1 MSDDLKAAACRRALG
16 HVSSGQ
22 ALGLGSGSTVAIF
35 ARLLGQEV
43 RSRALDVKVI
53 PSSHQAYYLA
63 VENGLEIATLDEFA
77 NPDIAVD
84 GADQIDRRLNMIKG
98 GGGALTREKIVDTAS
113 KFVVIV
119 VDESKLVES
128 LGVGFPVPIEVIP
141 MAAPV
146 LAKRVAEMGGRG
158 RLRTGSGKV
167 GPVVTDNGNFIIDAD
182 FGTIGDPARLERELK
197 LLAGVVEVGIFSGI
211 ADLAYVAGRDGV
223 RALSP

>member
-16 HVSSGQ
+16 HIASGQ
-22 ALGLGSGSTVAIF
+22 TLGLGSGSTVAIF
-35 ARLLGQEV
+35 ARFLGQEV
-43 RSRALDVKVI
+43 RSRELDVKVI

-63 VENGLEIATLDEFA
+63 VENGLEITTLDEVA

-113 KFVVIV
+113 AFVVIV
-119 VDESKLVES
+119 VDEPKLVES
-128 LGVGFPVPIEVIP
+128 LGAGFPVPIEVIP
-141 MAAPV
+141 MAASV
-146 LAKRVAEMGGRG
+146 LTKRVAAMGGRAS
-158 RLRTGSGKV
+158 LRTGSGKV

-182 FGTIGDPARLERELK
+182 FGAIGDPARLEKELK
-197 LLAGVVEVGIFSGI
+197 LLAGVVEVGIFTGI

>member
-43 RSRALDVKVI
+43 RSRKLDVKVI

-63 VENGLEIATLDEFA
+63 IENGLEVTTLDEVV

-84 GADQIDRRLNMIKG
+84 GADQIDRRLDMIKG

-113 KFVVIV
+113 EFVVIV
-119 VDESKLVES
+119 IDESKLVVS
-128 LGVGFPVPIEVIP
+128 LGAGFPVPIEVIP

-146 LAKRVAEMGGRG
+146 LMKRVAEMGVGA
-158 RLRTGSGKV
+158 RLRTGGGKV

-182 FGTIGDPARLERELK
+182 FGAIGDPARLEKELK
-197 LLAGVVEVGIFSGI
+197 LLAGVVEVGIFTGI

>member
-1 MSDDLKAAACRRALG
+1 VSDDLKAAACRKALG

-22 ALGLGSGSTVAIF
+22 VLGLGSGSTLAIF

-43 RSRALDVKVI
+43 RSRELDVKVI

-77 NPDIAVD
+77 NPDMAVD

-113 KFVVIV
+113 EFVVIV

-146 LAKRVAEMGGRG
+146 LAKRVAEMGGSG

-182 FGTIGDPARLERELK
+182 FGTIGDPAKLENELK

-223 RALSP
+223 RAISP